1 MCRNDTQETFCEAM
15 SIARFLSL
23 RRRELLVSSEMT
35 TSSSSNNSS
44 SQRAMSAAVEALLA
58 DYKIPKKKQEERG
71 SKDKRDVS
79 SEERWNTK
87 VYKRIRVEED
97 SSNSSGSGD
106 ESNSKD
112 NVQEEVKCGKS
123 FGIPR

>member
-1 MCRNDTQETFCEAM
+1 
-15 SIARFLSL
+15 
-23 RRRELLVSSEMT
+23 MT

-44 SQRAMSAAVEALLA
+44 SQREMSAAVEALLA

-97 SSNSSGSGD
+97 SSNSSNSSGSGD

-123 FGIPR
+123 VSIPR